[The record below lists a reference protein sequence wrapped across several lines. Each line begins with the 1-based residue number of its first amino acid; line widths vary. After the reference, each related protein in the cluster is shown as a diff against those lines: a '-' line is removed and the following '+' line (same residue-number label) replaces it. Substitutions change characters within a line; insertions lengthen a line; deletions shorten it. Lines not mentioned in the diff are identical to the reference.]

1 MFLKRNTHI
10 KIGRCCLLVI
20 AALALS
26 MHANAAGKEKLSNAT
41 TQSVSQVA
49 EVAVKASGGHVG
61 TPDPI
66 PFGVPRRAPPYLR
79 TTFDWLLAHI
89 PVGES
94 PLVTQTFMLAHT
106 KIAFEAWT
114 TAPWAD
120 LISEDIFRE
129 AILPY
134 ASISETRELWIAD
147 MRAACLPLVAHA
159 TSPAQAAVILNQT
172 VFNHFNVHYSTLR
185 ERADQSPSESI
196 KSGLASCS
204 GLSIFLVDACR
215 SVGVPARMVG
225 VPMWMDGSGNHSW
238 VEIWDGVAWRY
249 TGADEPIGDQLDIGW
264 FSDRASHQSNAN
276 PENAIY
282 SITWRNTG
290 ILFPLVY
297 DATRASA
304 WCVDVTDRYT
314 AVSNP
319 LGPNELLVRVVVR
332 QQAGSAREISAV
344 QAVVDNLIGAS
355 GNSKDERSDLNDSL
369 ELIVPK
375 DRFNAGDVS
384 WLIDGFAP
392 AAIDQ
397 HVLPDASINMTLVKQ
412 LGG

>member
-1 MFLKRNTHI
+1 MFRTSNTHT
-10 KIGRCCLLVI
+10 KIGHCCLLVI

-26 MHANAAGKEKLSNAT
+26 MHANAAGKEKISITTSRGGARVAAVAINASSR
-41 TQSVSQVA
+41 Q
-49 EVAVKASGGHVG
+49 AVV
-61 TPDPI
+61 PDPF
-66 PFGVPRRAPPYLR
+66 PSGAPKVPAYLR
-79 TTFDWLLAHI
+79 TTFDWLTSHI

-94 PLVTQTFMLAHT
+94 PLVTQEFMLAHT

-114 TAPWAD
+114 TAPWASQ
-120 LISEDIFRE
+120 ISEDVFRE

-134 ASISETRELWIAD
+134 ASISETRELWIAN
-147 MRAACLPLVAHA
+147 MRAVCLPLVAHA

-172 VFNHFNVHYSTLR
+172 VFNYFNVHYSTMR

-238 VEIWDGVAWRY
+238 VEIWDGAAWRY

-276 PENAIY
+276 PENGIY

-297 DATRASA
+297 DETRASA
-304 WCVDVTDRYT
+304 WCVDVTDRY
-314 AVSNP
+314 AAISNP
-319 LGPNELLVRVVVR
+319 LGPNDLLVHVVVR
-332 QQAGSAREISAV
+332 QQVGAAREISAV
-344 QAVVDNLIGAS
+344 QALVNNVIVAS

-369 ELIVPK
+369 EFIIPK
-375 DRFNAGDVS
+375 DRFNAGDIS

-392 AAIDQ
+392 AVIDQ

>member
-1 MFLKRNTHI
+1 MFLTRNTHI
-10 KIGRCCLLVI
+10 KIGRCFLLVI

-26 MHANAAGKEKLSNAT
+26 MHANAAGKEKISKAT

-66 PFGVPRRAPPYLR
+66 PFGVPQKAPPYLR

-106 KIAFEAWT
+106 KIAFSAWN

-238 VEIWDGVAWRY
+238 VEIWDGAAWRY

-282 SITWRNTG
+282 SITWRNTE

-297 DATRASA
+297 DETRASA

-314 AVSNP
+314 SVSNP
-319 LGPNELLVRVVVR
+319 LGPNELIVRVVVR

-344 QAVVDNLIGAS
+344 QAMVDNLIVAS

-369 ELIVPK
+369 ELIVLK